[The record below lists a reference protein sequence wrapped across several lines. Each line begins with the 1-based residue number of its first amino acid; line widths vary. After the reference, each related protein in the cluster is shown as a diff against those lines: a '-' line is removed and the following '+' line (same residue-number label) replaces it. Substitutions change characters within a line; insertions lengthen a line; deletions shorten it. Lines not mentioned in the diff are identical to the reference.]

1 MGICEV
7 LKLLCAFLQKLLT
20 FFLKTLVVCV
30 VMMRDSLLDKLAA
43 FLDNLLF
50 EASAQCFNVY
60 LVLVFNP
67 FLNILVSQL
76 PVQDPNPNHCH
87 VPCTLKS
94 PQLENLSHLRVYSNH
109 ATIKALNLYK
119 LFF

>member
-7 LKLLCAFLQKLLT
+7 LGLLCAFLQKLLA

-30 VMMRDSLLDKLAA
+30 VMMHDSFLDKLAT
-43 FLDNLLF
+43 FLNNLLF
-50 EASAQCFNVY
+50 EASAQCLNVY
-60 LVLVFNP
+60 LVLVFYP

-76 PVQDPNPNHCH
+76 PVQDSNPNHRH

-94 PQLENLSHLRVYSNH
+94 PQLKNLLHLRVYLNH
-109 ATIKALNLYK
+109 STIKALNLNK
-119 LFF
+119 LLF

>member
-1 MGICEV
+1 M
-7 LKLLCAFLQKLLT
+7 T